1 MAKQRRI
8 ENTGVSMDETKY
20 RHQPQPSNRLKIKLD
35 DLRTF
40 EALTPNQ
47 QKFFDMYK
55 QGGYCMALLGSPGVG
70 KTFLAM
76 YRAIEEVLRKD
87 NPFKQLVVVRS
98 VVDGLS

>member
-20 RHQPQPSNRLKIKLD
+20 QHQPQSSNRLKIKLD

-70 KTFLAM
+70 KCLGPNEILEFYVTDEM
-76 YRAIEEVLRKD
+76 YEKLKD
-87 NPFKQLVVVRS
+87 FS
-98 VVDGLS
+98 VD